1 MPVVEQAMNPFV
13 SGVNSQREAPYFCLF
28 AELGRGPQQLYVCM
42 VYFLPGMPLCC
53 CLQLEKCYLQHA

>member
-28 AELGRGPQQLYVCM
+28 AELGRGPQQL
-42 VYFLPGMPLCC
+42 
-53 CLQLEKCYLQHA
+53 